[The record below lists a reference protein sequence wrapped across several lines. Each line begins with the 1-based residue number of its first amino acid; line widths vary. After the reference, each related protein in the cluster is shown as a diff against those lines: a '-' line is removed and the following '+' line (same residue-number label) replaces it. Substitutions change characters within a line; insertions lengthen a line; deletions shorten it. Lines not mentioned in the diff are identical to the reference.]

1 MPAGEHASPWEYF
14 KGIVLEHFALT
25 RSEILDE
32 FFALSPSGGE
42 DGATFILRVE
52 AARVRLPQLTVL
64 PAEVYHAF
72 VCTAKLPRE
81 FCLVLECHRQT

>member
-1 MPAGEHASPWEYF
+1 MPAGEHATPWEYF

-25 RSEILDE
+25 CSEILDA

-42 DGATFILRVE
+42 NGATFILRVE
-52 AARVRLPQLTVL
+52 VARVQLPRLAAL
-64 PAEVYHAF
+64 PAEVYCAF

-81 FCLVLECHRQT
+81 FCLVLEHHWQT